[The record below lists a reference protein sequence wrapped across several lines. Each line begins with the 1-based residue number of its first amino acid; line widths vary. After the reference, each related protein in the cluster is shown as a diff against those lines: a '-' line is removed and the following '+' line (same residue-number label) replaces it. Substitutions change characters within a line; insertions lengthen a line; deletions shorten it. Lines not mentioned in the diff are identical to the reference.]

1 MILSFHPMFEAD
13 MNLLCAGRDPGA
25 SELTAIQAAKA
36 IILPQACRQSLY
48 EMAKQH
54 CEHVFPDYD
63 ARFEYPGKIG
73 QIRLFEEIGVAHPK
87 TRCYSDL
94 TPLPPSLTGNGESP
108 ISVSGRGRGW
118 GFPSPFRGG
127 AGGGVFP
134 LVFKFDW
141 GGEGDTVFLIRSDT
155 EFREILKKA
164 ELFEKTGQK
173 GFLIQEYIPCQH
185 RSLRVAVI
193 GERFISYWRVLEN
206 PENFHA
212 NLSKGAVIDR
222 NSDPDIQQTA
232 INILKEFCNRT
243 KINLAGFDFLVSQN
257 NQPLFL
263 EINYFFGREG
273 LGGSEKFYEMLIAEI
288 RHWLA
293 CGKPENGNFQEL

>member
-13 MNLLCAGRDPGA
+13 INLLCAGRDPGA
-25 SELTAIQAAKA
+25 SELAAIQAAKA
-36 IILPQACRQSLY
+36 VILPQGCRQSLY

-63 ARFEYPGKIG
+63 ARFGYPGKIG
-73 QIRLFEEIGVAHPK
+73 QIRFFEKMGVPHPK
-87 TRCYSDL
+87 TRCYRQL
-94 TPLPPSLTGNGESP
+94 GEYVGESEQ
-108 ISVSGRGRGW
+108 
-118 GFPSPFRGG
+118 
-127 AGGGVFP
+127 FP

-141 GGEGDTVFLIRSDT
+141 GGEGDTVFLIRSDS

-164 ELFEKTGQK
+164 ELFENTGQK
-173 GFLIQEYIPCQH
+173 GFMIQEYIPFQH

-193 GERFISYWRVLEN
+193 GERFVSYWRVLEN
-206 PENFHA
+206 PEDFHA

-222 NSDPDIQQTA
+222 DSDPDIRQAA
-232 INILKEFCNRT
+232 IDTLRKFCKET
-243 KINLAGFDFLVSQN
+243 KINLAGFDFLISQDN
-257 NQPLFL
+257 EPLFL

-273 LGGSEKFYEMLIAEI
+273 LGGSEKFYEMLTEQI

-293 CGKPENGNFQEL
+293 KI